1 VTSALLIVAAAAWL
15 VIISLAR
22 DMGVM
27 PGTMGLGLVGFIGV
41 WSLMMG
47 AMMLPSISPLSSL
60 YARTV
65 RDNRFVRLT
74 LLTLGYLAVWAA
86 AGFVAYVLA
95 AGSERLAVHAPGW
108 AQAVAVG
115 SCFACGIYQM
125 TSLKDRCLQ
134 HCRSPLGHLIHY
146 TSLNGPVVDLRV
158 GINHGAWCLGC
169 CWSLMVLL
177 VTFGVMNVLAMILLA
192 AVIVIEKIV
201 QPRRWFSILVGLAA
215 IGLGIAIWIHPSLAS
230 GLFSTPDG
238 SMGEM

>member
-1 VTSALLIVAAAAWL
+1 VTSRPAVVANRLCRLSPSVTSALLIVAAAAWL
-15 VIISLAR
+15 ITISLAR

-27 PGTMGLGLVGFIGV
+27 PGTMGLGLIGFVGV

-60 YARTV
+60 YARTI
-65 RDNRFVRLT
+65 RDNRFIRLT

-95 AGSERLAVHAPGW
+95 TGGERLAVHAPGW

-125 TSLKDRCLQ
+125 TSVKDRCLQ

-146 TSLNGPVVDLRV
+146 TSLTGRWSTSASASIMVPGASVVAGRS
-158 GINHGAWCLGC
+158 WCC
-169 CWSLMVLL
+169 S
-177 VTFGVMNVLAMILLA
+177 
-192 AVIVIEKIV
+192 
-201 QPRRWFSILVGLAA
+201 
-215 IGLGIAIWIHPSLAS
+215 
-230 GLFSTPDG
+230 
-238 SMGEM
+238 